1 MRGLIFT
8 CIIFVFTVFTP
19 LFARE
24 GMEGLRY
31 GKLENGLTYYVK
43 HSEGALGRVSFYLV
57 QNVGAILEDGVMPY
71 LRGKGVFSFNAHTGV
86 NQTVYN
92 INDVPTAD
100 QGLVDTCLF
109 IVKDWCSEILLKD
122 KDIDDERGVIIE
134 EWRSRYDVNRRLQEG
149 AAPVVYNH
157 TKYAWRN
164 VIGTVELLKSFPYDA
179 LREFYYKWYRPDL
192 QCVIVVRE
200 TGERVVRGHSGTGEP
215 AGTLR
220 GGDSRS
226 CGLGLHVNPR
236 PGEPFED
243 DLFPSAGTP
252 GGGLE
257 RGGTQGLLV

>member
-57 QNVGAILEDGVMPY
+57 QNVGAILEEDHENGLAHFLEHMAFNGTTRFPDGVMPY

-134 EWRSRYDVNRRLQEG
+134 EWRSR
-149 AAPVVYNH
+149 
-157 TKYAWRN
+157 
-164 VIGTVELLKSFPYDA
+164 
-179 LREFYYKWYRPDL
+179 
-192 QCVIVVRE
+192 
-200 TGERVVRGHSGTGEP
+200 
-215 AGTLR
+215 
-220 GGDSRS
+220 
-226 CGLGLHVNPR
+226 
-236 PGEPFED
+236 
-243 DLFPSAGTP
+243 
-252 GGGLE
+252 
-257 RGGTQGLLV
+257 